1 MSLDKLLIPMNWYP
15 VEMKVV
21 EFFFKYTKLLDLCF
35 DLIGDFFKFVTVVI
49 VFITG
54 TVLDEEVTSLV
65 A

>member
-1 MSLDKLLIPMNWYP
+1 
-15 VEMKVV
+15 MKVV

-49 VFITG
+49 VFVTG